1 MLFDAIATGL
11 RLKQGGPRYADRCSC
26 RELGKSDPSVVTN
39 TLVKETWKDYQ
50 VKSLPVKL

>member
-1 MLFDAIATGL
+1 MRTG
-11 RLKQGGPRYADRCSC
+11 AAAVSW
-26 RELGKSDPSVVTN
+26 GKSDPSVVTN